1 VTALR
6 RHTPLVAI
14 LAVAAVLAF
23 APNLQDAADFPVF
36 YLVFG
41 YFVFFWIAQST
52 SWNILSGYT
61 GYFSFGQGAFYGI
74 GVYTVGDLVTRQH
87 INYFWTIPIAG
98 ALAAITAAGVG
109 WLAFRLGSLRGEIF
123 ALLTLAVTFAIASI
137 ANISTWVDGGQGI
150 AVPIPSY
157 PDFLGD
163 FQDLIY
169 RLGLGV
175 ATIAVVC
182 AYLIQSS
189 RLGWGLFSIRDE
201 ENVAE
206 ELGVP
211 TFRYKM
217 IAITVSGFL
226 GGLSGAVAAIQIGYL
241 TPESVF
247 SLNVALL
254 VIVMSVVGG
263 RRHWLGPVIGALLIY
278 SLQQQLSSSGHDE
291 WAQVVL
297 GAILIVVV
305 LFAPEG
311 LYARIVAR
319 PRQAVVAGIALV
331 AGIVVSYL
339 LGWGDATDWL
349 GTGLAAATAVLLVG
363 GGGGLRRRRRTPGP
377 GAPAPAG
384 EPAAR

>member
-1 VTALR
+1 MR
-6 RHTPLVAI
+6 RHAPLLAI
-14 LAVAAVLAF
+14 LAVAVVLAF
-23 APNLQDAADFPVF
+23 APNLQNAIDFPVF

-41 YFVFFWIAQST
+41 YFVFFWIAQAT

-74 GVYTVGDLVTRQH
+74 GVYTVGDLITRKH
-87 INYFWTIPIAG
+87 MNFFLTIPIAG
-98 ALAAITAAGVG
+98 ALAALVAAGVG

-123 ALLTLAVTFAIASI
+123 ALLTLAVSFAISSI
-137 ANISTWVDGGQGI
+137 AGISTWVDGGQGI
-150 AVPIPSY
+150 ALSIPSY
-157 PDFLGD
+157 PDFLRA
-163 FQDLIY
+163 FQDLIQ
-169 RLGLGV
+169 RLGL
-175 ATIAVVC
+175 AVLLSALWLAFAAVRVFA

-189 RLGWGLFSIRDE
+189 RCGRGLFSIRDE
-201 ENVAE
+201 EGVAE

-217 IAITVSGFL
+217 LAITISGFI

-278 SLQQQLSSSGHDE
+278 TLQEQLSSSGHDK
-291 WAQVVL
+291 WAQVIL
-297 GAILIVVV
+297 GSILIVVV

-311 LYARIVAR
+311 LYARIVSR
-319 PRQAVVAGIALV
+319 PRQGALAGVVLV
-331 AGIVVSYL
+331 AGILVSWL
-339 LGWGDATDWL
+339 MGWGDATDWL
-349 GTGLAAATAVLLVG
+349 GTGLAAATAVLLF
-363 GGGGLRRRRRTPGP
+363 TPGS
-377 GAPAPAG
+377 AG
-384 EPAAR
+384 